1 MKILIISQYFV
12 PDITAAANRIS
23 EVARILGERGHDVEV
38 VTSTPHK
45 SDADEFS
52 EVEIENVGITRVAV
66 SKLKSRS
73 VVAYLSQFLGF
84 SFGAFGASRTVL
96 KRFDCD
102 VIWVSSPPLPI
113 VISSILLKYIC
124 RKKIVL
130 DVRDIW
136 PESAVSVG
144 KIKSGGLSEFLG
156 LMLER
161 AAYFHAS
168 AITCVSTHMK
178 QHLEAKTKRPS
189 SVVYNSIP
197 QSDLDYIS
205 SISKKPD
212 RNLFCYSGNL
222 GLAQDLETLLEA
234 FANALANSTM
244 KQCRLRI
251 IGDGILREK
260 LEQLS
265 SDLGISDK
273 VNFVGAMPKKD
284 ALKMMLEAGTML
296 IPLMSSKAFRV
307 TVPSKVFDNLA
318 LERPII
324 SNIEGE
330 GADIL
335 KSTGAN
341 TVVASGDVDAMA
353 NGFISVRKNWE
364 TLYKQSKDNRLLV
377 EKRFTREKSVEALEI
392 VFSSVVNK

>member
-1 MKILIISQYFV
+1 
-12 PDITAAANRIS
+12 
-23 EVARILGERGHDVEV
+23 
-38 VTSTPHK
+38 
-45 SDADEFS
+45 
-52 EVEIENVGITRVAV
+52 
-66 SKLKSRS
+66 
-73 VVAYLSQFLGF
+73 
-84 SFGAFGASRTVL
+84 
-96 KRFDCD
+96 
-102 VIWVSSPPLPI
+102 
-113 VISSILLKYIC
+113 
-124 RKKIVL
+124 
-130 DVRDIW
+130 
-136 PESAVSVG
+136 
-144 KIKSGGLSEFLG
+144 
-156 LMLER
+156 
-161 AAYFHAS
+161 
-168 AITCVSTHMK
+168 
-178 QHLEAKTKRPS
+178 
-189 SVVYNSIP
+189 
-197 QSDLDYIS
+197 
-205 SISKKPD
+205 
-212 RNLFCYSGNL
+212 
-222 GLAQDLETLLEA
+222 
-234 FANALANSTM
+234 M

-307 TVPSKVFDNLA
+307 TVPSQVFDNLA